1 MDCPPNLESY
11 YQEAG
16 RAGRDEKKAYAVVIC
31 NQKDIEDLKT
41 KTEQSLPE
49 PKYLKDVYQM
59 IGNFYQLANGSF
71 PEESFDFDLQA
82 FSRKFDQHPIEVFHA
97 LKALQDQGL
106 IHLSESFFSPSTIQF
121 EVNQSAMYNFQ
132 IANAQFD
139 ALIKGLLRLY
149 GGELYQQPVRIQE
162 SNLAA
167 ILNTSLDVVRQG
179 LNALQDRGMA
189 NYIPQKDKAQITFLM
204 PKQDINKLAIDEQTL
219 NSKRKLKLDKMER
232 VIAYLHDEDSCR
244 TKQLLNY
251 FGEEDYRECGIC
263 DNDVR
268 RKQHQDDGKIKKHYE
283 KQITNVISQNLML
296 NEENLVT
303 MLDPTHK
310 PLMLEVLSEMLDH
323 GRIAY
328 DDFGNL
334 ELRRTK

>member
-1 MDCPPNLESY
+1 M
-11 YQEAG
+11 
-16 RAGRDEKKAYAVVIC
+16 IC

-59 IGNFYQLANGSF
+59 IGNFINWPMVVFLKKASILIYRL
-71 PEESFDFDLQA
+71 
-82 FSRKFDQHPIEVFHA
+82 SRKFDQHPIEVFHA

-204 PKQDINKLAIDEQTL
+204 PKQDINNKLAIDEQTL

-268 RKQHQDDGKIKKHYE
+268 RKQHEDDGKIKK
-283 KQITNVISQNLML
+283 ITKSRLPM
-296 NEENLVT
+296 
-303 MLDPTHK
+303 
-310 PLMLEVLSEMLDH
+310 
-323 GRIAY
+323 
-328 DDFGNL
+328 
-334 ELRRTK
+334 